1 MCTAGPLSH
10 ILTLQSRRMPANVVK
25 LLSGGD
31 RRSLG
36 RANQVGAQAA
46 KQPAIFARL
55 IEALFHDDPVVRM
68 RSADAAEKASRSNP
82 KLLAPHKAELL
93 GLLTSE
99 TQIEVKWHLPQML
112 TRLPLTAAERRDAID
127 TLQSYL
133 QDRSSIVKTLAMQA
147 LADFAIEDPSLRLD
161 ALNTIR
167 RLTKTGTAAM
177 RARGR
182 KLLAHLERFEP

>member
-1 MCTAGPLSH
+1 MRGV
-10 ILTLQSRRMPANVVK
+10 LTLKSPAMPANIIK
-25 LLSGGD
+25 QLGGGD

-36 RANQVGAQAA
+36 RANQLAAQAA
-46 KQPAIFARL
+46 KSQAIFAGL
-55 IEALFHDDPVVRM
+55 IEALFHDNPIIRM
-68 RSADAAEKASRSNP
+68 RAADASEKASRSNP
-82 KLLAPHKAELL
+82 KLLEPYKAELFS
-93 GLLTSE
+93 LLASE

-112 TRLPLTAAERRDAID
+112 TRLPLTNAERHAAID

-133 QDRSSIVKTLAMQA
+133 EDRSSIVKTLAMQA
-147 LADFAIEDPSLRLD
+147 LADFAKEDPSLRPD

-182 KLLAHLERFEP
+182 KLLTQLERSEP